1 MDKKI
6 EEMIALGAA
15 YAVNCQP
22 CMEVH
27 KRLAI
32 EAGLTK
38 EEMLEAI
45 QVAEAIKTGAYGKAK
60 QSADSLFGQVKEGR
74 CCPVASECCPEA

>member
-1 MDKKI
+1 MDKKM

-22 CMEVH
+22 CMDVH
-27 KRLAI
+27 KRKAI

-38 EEMLEAI
+38 EEMQAAI
-45 QVAEAIKTGAYGKAK
+45 QVAEAVKVGASKKSKDFAENIFGNIK
-60 QSADSLFGQVKEGR
+60 EER
-74 CCPVASECCPEA
+74 CCPAGSECCP

>member
-1 MDKKI
+1 MDKKM

-32 EAGLTK
+32 EAGLT
-38 EEMLEAI
+38 EIEMRAAI
-45 QVAEAIKTGAYGKAK
+45 QVAEAVKTGAYGKAK
-60 QSADSLFGQVKEGR
+60 QSTSNLFGEIREKK
-74 CCPVASECCPEA
+74 CCPAGSECCP

>member
-1 MDKKI
+1 MTKKV

-27 KRLAI
+27 RQKAI
-32 EAGLTK
+32 EAGLTN
-38 EEMLEAI
+38 EEMRAAI
-45 QVAEAIKTGAYGKAK
+45 QVAEAVRTGAHKKAK
-60 QSADSLFGQVKEGR
+60 QYANDMFGDIREEN
-74 CCPVASECCPEA
+74 CCPAGSECCP

>member
-27 KRLAI
+27 KQKAI
-32 EAGLTK
+32 EAGLT
-38 EEMLEAI
+38 EVEMLAAI
-45 QVAEAIKTGAYGKAK
+45 QVAEAVKVGAAKKSKDFAENRFGNIK
-60 QSADSLFGQVKEGR
+60 EER
-74 CCPVASECCPEA
+74 CCPIGSECCP

>member
-1 MDKKI
+1 MNKKV

-27 KRLAI
+27 RRKAI
-32 EAGLTK
+32 EAGLTQ
-38 EEMLEAI
+38 EEMQAAI
-45 QVAEAIKTGAYGKAK
+45 QVADAVRTGAHKKAK
-60 QSADSLFGQVKEGR
+60 QYARDLFGEVKEGQ
-74 CCPVASECCPEA
+74 CCPVGSECCP